1 MYRSRLTCVYGVDMM
16 KKQSWNDIAGDS
28 VEEKMLSLGINVG
41 RKTDIRKLGEI
52 GDVYGVEA
60 VVYFEKDLAETS
72 TYEDDLKNFAS
83 ADEFCR
89 PFVLAN
95 SFIRFASE
103 NDPSFASRLK
113 EFPMMIQVIEVGV
126 RTEGSRTI
134 PYIKGLMPFLD
145 DFDVDAEPEGT
156 FIE

>member
-1 MYRSRLTCVYGVDMM
+1 MI
-16 KKQSWNDIAGDS
+16 KQSWNDVAGES
-28 VEEKMLSLGINVG
+28 TAEKMQSLGITVG
-41 RKTDIRKLGEI
+41 RKSDVRKLGEI
-52 GDVYGVEA
+52 ADTYGVEA
-60 VVYFEKDLAETS
+60 VLYFEKDLAETS
-72 TYEDDLKNFAS
+72 TYEADLKDFAE

-95 SFIRFASE
+95 SFITFASE

-113 EFPMMIQVIEVGV
+113 EFPMMIVIIEVAE
-126 RTEGSRTI
+126 RKEGSRVI

>member
-1 MYRSRLTCVYGVDMM
+1 M
-16 KKQSWNDIAGDS
+16 KKQSWNTIRGDS
-28 VEEKMLSLGINVG
+28 VKEKVESLGIRVG
-41 RKTDIRKLGEI
+41 RKTDIRKLGDI

-72 TYEDDLKNFAS
+72 TYEDDLKDFAG

-89 PFVLAN
+89 PFVLAH

-113 EFPMMIQVIEVGV
+113 EFPMMIQVIEVGE
-126 RTEGSRTI
+126 RMEGSRVI

-156 FIE
+156 FLE

>member
-1 MYRSRLTCVYGVDMM
+1 M

-28 VEEKMLSLGINVG
+28 VEEKIQSLGITVG

-52 GDVYGVEA
+52 ADAYGVEA

-72 TYEDDLKNFAS
+72 TYEDDLKNFAG

-126 RTEGSRTI
+126 RREGSRTI
-134 PYIKGLMPFLD
+134 PYVKGLMPFLD